1 MADQQAVEGSS
12 TSNDS
17 GGSSEST
24 VELNIKTLDSQTYT
38 FNVDKNMQVS
48 ALKDKIASQIGVPVE
63 QQRLIFRGK
72 VLKDNHL
79 LSEYRFS
86 VRCSVYVHLGS
97 YISLEGVHVD
107 VENGDTLHLVL
118 RQSQSQPSSGSS
130 TGAANTNNVNRG
142 PEPQPTA
149 GGSRNRIGQ
158 ISHSV
163 VLGTFNVGDQGEG
176 VMPDLNR
183 VIGAVLNTVG
193 IGNMTGGQLPGVQ
206 VSAPVPRPQGNES
219 LSQPGSQQSGQAFA
233 GQSLPQVVQIPL
245 GAAIAPIPDSLHT
258 LTEFMNRMEL
268 VFSQNGYPPN
278 QSSNTAADPP
288 AVQLP
293 TNSHGLST
301 PEALSTV
308 LHHAERLFGGH
319 VIASL
324 SCSDISLEGS
334 TATLMLT
341 TCTSCVLSDVRQSC
355 AAKACMHAW
364 DHCMQCGCSLTSA
377 LLRRVPLPTGSDG
390 LLTVALNITNKISCM
405 TVNKDMVPRIGRL
418 EREMISSDPAVRGQL
433 QTESVLIGQAMQHL
447 GALLLELGRTILT
460 LRMGQSP
467 AESSVNAGPAVYISP
482 TGPNPIMVQPFPL
495 QTSSFFGGS
504 AAVPPNPGTFG
515 ALGIGNAPRHVNI
528 HIHAVGA
535 RATNGDGSQGERG
548 NGTDSGQSRP
558 VGNIMA
564 TAVPPRPAVISVS
577 SIPQPGQSEGPSGQ
591 ERSTLSGAEND
602 TVSTQLD
609 VSSASGMTVPEPL
622 LAHDVPGREDKM
634 SQGQSS
640 EMSHSKPEAS
650 ASAGGAQRSG
660 QELGI
665 PDESSSVPLGLG
677 FGGLHLKRRTMQSTP
692 HGNNADGSTS
702 NNPNELPKRDG
713 QQVLQSLA
721 ALVAR
726 GNETAMP
733 SGTRSDRGVMGTIG
747 TGNPNVDGQSE
758 IADAISSVLQSPAL
772 NGLLSGVSQQTGAG
786 SPDLLRNM
794 MQQLTQSPAMMNTV
808 SQIAQQIDT
817 QDLGSMFSG
826 QGGGG
831 MDLSRMFQQMMPI
844 VSQALGGI
852 SAVPQQISNSAQR
865 SGENAT
871 VRGASP
877 TAVNFQVDLHEVA
890 QGIENNSP
898 PVEILRSLVQS
909 TESFHHNGSTDQS
922 LVDELCSAEGLA
934 NEFMQM
940 LRNDVSQRFQDRQ
953 GQ

>member
-24 VELNIKTLDSQTYT
+24 VVLNIKTLDSQTYT
-38 FNVDKNMQVS
+38 FNVDKNLQVS
-48 ALKDKIASQIGVPVE
+48 ALKDKLASQIGVPVE

-79 LSEYRFS
+79 LSEY
-86 VRCSVYVHLGS
+86 Y
-97 YISLEGVHVD
+97 

-118 RQSQSQPSSGSS
+118 RQSQLQAPSGGSSGEA
-130 TGAANTNNVNRG
+130 TTNNVNRG
-142 PEPQPTA
+142 QEPQPTA

-163 VLGTFNVGDQGEG
+163 VLGTFNVGDPGEG
-176 VMPDLNR
+176 LVPDLNR

-206 VSAPVPRPQGNES
+206 ASTPAPRPQGNES
-219 LSQPGSQQSGQAFA
+219 LSQSGSQQSGQAFS

-245 GAAIAPIPDSLHT
+245 GAAIAVPSINLPLLDSLIT
-258 LTEFMNRMEL
+258 LSEFMDGMEH

-278 QSSNTAADPP
+278 QSPNNAGDPP

-293 TNSHGLST
+293 THDRGLSS
-301 PEALSTV
+301 PEVLSLALRQ
-308 LHHAERLFGGH
+308 AERLFGGQ
-319 VIASL
+319 VIAAL
-324 SCSDISLEGS
+324 SHF
-334 TATLMLT
+334 A
-341 TCTSCVLSDVRQSC
+341 
-355 AAKACMHAW
+355 
-364 DHCMQCGCSLTSA
+364 
-377 LLRRVPLPTGSDG
+377 
-390 LLTVALNITNKISCM
+390 
-405 TVNKDMVPRIGRL
+405 GRL
-418 EREMISSDPAVRGQL
+418 EQGRVSSDPALRGQV
-433 QTESVLIGQAMQHL
+433 QTESVLIGQVMQHL

-467 AESSVNAGPAVYISP
+467 TESSVNAGPAVYISS

-495 QTSSFFGGS
+495 QTSSLFGNS

-528 HIHAVGA
+528 HIHAAPITSAVGA
-535 RATNGDGSQGERG
+535 RAANGDGAHGERG
-548 NGTDSGQSRP
+548 NGTDSGQTRVLP

-564 TAVPPRPAVISVS
+564 TAVAPRPAVISVS
-577 SIPQPGQSEGPSGQ
+577 SMPQPGQSDGPSGQ
-591 ERSTLSGAEND
+591 ERSTASGAEND

-609 VSSASGMTVPEPL
+609 ETSASGMTVPEPL
-622 LAHDVPGREDKM
+622 PAHSVPGREDKM
-634 SQGQSS
+634 SVGQSS

-650 ASAGGAQRSG
+650 ASVGRAQRSS
-660 QELGI
+660 QELGS

-677 FGGLHLKRRTMQSTP
+677 LGGLQPKKRTKQSVA
-692 HGNNADGSTS
+692 HGINADGSS
-702 NNPNELPKRDG
+702 SSNPNELPQRDER
-713 QQVLQSLA
+713 QFLQSLA
-721 ALVAR
+721 ALAAR
-726 GNETAMP
+726 GNEPAMP
-733 SGTRSDRGVMGTIG
+733 SMTHLDRGVMGTIG
-747 TGNPNVDGQSE
+747 SGNRNVDGQSE
-758 IADAISSVLQSPAL
+758 IADAMSSVLQSPAL

-794 MQQLTQSPAMMNTV
+794 MQQFTQSPAMMNTV

-826 QGGGG
+826 QGGG

-852 SAVPQQISNSAQR
+852 SGVPQRIPNIAQR
-865 SGENAT
+865 LGENTA
-871 VRGASP
+871 VRGATP
-877 TAVNFQVDLHEVA
+877 TTENVQIDLHEVA
-890 QGIENNSP
+890 QEIENNSP

-909 TESFHHNGSTDQS
+909 TESLHHHGSSDLS
-922 LVDELCSAEGLA
+922 LADELSSEENLA
-934 NEFMQM
+934 DEFMQM
-940 LRNDVSQRFQDRQ
+940 LRNDVSQRFKDKE
-953 GQ
+953 GK

>member
-24 VELNIKTLDSQTYT
+24 VELKIKTLDSQTYT

-48 ALKDKIASQIGVPVE
+48 ALKDKLASQIGVPVE

-79 LSEYRFS
+79 LSEY
-86 VRCSVYVHLGS
+86 H
-97 YISLEGVHVD
+97 

-118 RQSQSQPSSGSS
+118 RQSQSQPPSGSS
-130 TGAANTNNVNRG
+130 TGEATTNNVNRG
-142 PEPQPTA
+142 QEPQPTA

-176 VMPDLNR
+176 LVMPDLSR

-206 VSAPVPRPQGNES
+206 ASAPVSRPQGNES
-219 LSQPGSQQSGQAFA
+219 LSQSGNQQSGQAFS

-245 GAAIAPIPDSLHT
+245 GAAIAVPSINSPLLDSLVT
-258 LTEFMNRMEL
+258 LTEFMNQMEV

-278 QSSNTAADPP
+278 QSPNNAADPP
-288 AVQLP
+288 VVQLP
-293 TNSHGLST
+293 TNSRGLST
-301 PEALSTV
+301 PEALSIV
-308 LHHAERLFGGH
+308 LHQAGRLFGGQ
-319 VIASL
+319 VIAAL
-324 SCSDISLEGS
+324 SHI
-334 TATLMLT
+334 A
-341 TCTSCVLSDVRQSC
+341 
-355 AAKACMHAW
+355 
-364 DHCMQCGCSLTSA
+364 
-377 LLRRVPLPTGSDG
+377 
-390 LLTVALNITNKISCM
+390 
-405 TVNKDMVPRIGRL
+405 GRL
-418 EREMISSDPAVRGQL
+418 EQEGVSSDPAVRGQV

-467 AESSVNAGPAVYISP
+467 AESSVNAGPAVYISS

-495 QTSSFFGGS
+495 QTSPLFGGS
-504 AAVPPNPGTFG
+504 AAVPANPGSFG
-515 ALGIGNAPRHVNI
+515 ALGIGSAPRHVNI

-535 RATNGDGSQGERG
+535 RPTNGDGAPGERG
-548 NGTDSGQSRP
+548 YGTDSGQSRVLP

-564 TAVPPRPAVISVS
+564 TAVPTRPAVISVS
-577 SIPQPGQSEGPSGQ
+577 SMPQPGQSEGPSGQ
-591 ERSTLSGAEND
+591 ERSAVSGAEND

-609 VSSASGMTVPEPL
+609 VSSASGMTVSEPL
-622 LAHDVPGREDKM
+622 LVHNVPGREDKM

-640 EMSHSKPEAS
+640 EMSHSKSEAS

-660 QELGI
+660 QELGS
-665 PDESSSVPLGLG
+665 PDESSSLPLGLG
-677 FGGLHLKRRTMQSTP
+677 LGGLQPKRRTKQSIP

-721 ALVAR
+721 ALAAR
-726 GNETAMP
+726 GNETAIP
-733 SGTRSDRGVMGTIG
+733 SGTLSDRGVMGTIG
-747 TGNPNVDGQSE
+747 TGNRNVDGQSE
-758 IADAISSVLQSPAL
+758 IADAMSSVLQSPAL

-826 QGGGG
+826 QGGG
-831 MDLSRMFQQMMPI
+831 MDLSRIFQQMMPI

-852 SAVPQQISNSAQR
+852 SAVPQQIPNIAQR
-865 SGENAT
+865 PGENAAVT
-871 VRGASP
+871 GATP
-877 TAVNFQVDLHEVA
+877 ATENFQIGLHEVA
-890 QGIENNSP
+890 QRIENNSP

-909 TESFHHNGSTDQS
+909 TESLHHNRSTDQS
-922 LVDELCSAEGLA
+922 LVDELCSAEDLA

-940 LRNDVSQRFQDRQ
+940 LRNDVSQRFQDKQ

>member
-24 VELNIKTLDSQTYT
+24 VMLNIKTLDSQTYT
-38 FNVDKNMQVS
+38 FNVDKNLQVS
-48 ALKDKIASQIGVPVE
+48 ALKDKLASQIGVPVE

-79 LSEYRFS
+79 LSEY
-86 VRCSVYVHLGS
+86 H
-97 YISLEGVHVD
+97 

-118 RQSQSQPSSGSS
+118 RQSQSQAPSGSS
-130 TGAANTNNVNRG
+130 TGEATINNVNRG
-142 PEPQPTA
+142 QEPQPTA
-149 GGSRNRIGQ
+149 GGSRNRVGQ

-176 VMPDLNR
+176 LVVPDLNR

-206 VSAPVPRPQGNES
+206 VSVPVPQSQANES
-219 LSQPGSQQSGQAFA
+219 LSQSGSQQSGQAFS

-245 GAAIAPIPDSLHT
+245 GAAIAVPSINLPLFDSLIT
-258 LTEFMNRMEL
+258 LSEFMDRLEL

-278 QSSNTAADPP
+278 QSPNNAGDPP

-293 TNSHGLST
+293 THNRGLSS
-301 PEALSTV
+301 PEALS
-308 LHHAERLFGGH
+308 LALRQAERLFGGQ
-319 VIASL
+319 VIAAL
-324 SCSDISLEGS
+324 SHF
-334 TATLMLT
+334 A
-341 TCTSCVLSDVRQSC
+341 
-355 AAKACMHAW
+355 
-364 DHCMQCGCSLTSA
+364 
-377 LLRRVPLPTGSDG
+377 
-390 LLTVALNITNKISCM
+390 
-405 TVNKDMVPRIGRL
+405 GRL
-418 EREMISSDPAVRGQL
+418 EREGVSSDPALRGQV

-467 AESSVNAGPAVYISP
+467 AESSVNSGPAVYISS

-495 QTSSFFGGS
+495 QTSSLFGNS

-528 HIHAVGA
+528 HIHAVGT
-535 RATNGDGSQGERG
+535 RATNGDGAHGERG
-548 NGTDSGQSRP
+548 NGTDSGQSRVLP

-564 TAVPPRPAVISVS
+564 TAVPPQPAVISVS
-577 SIPQPGQSEGPSGQ
+577 SMPQPGQSDSPSGQ
-591 ERSTLSGAEND
+591 ERSTVSGAEND
-602 TVSTQLD
+602 TVTTQLD
-609 VSSASGMTVPEPL
+609 ETSASGMTMPEPL
-622 LAHDVPGREDKM
+622 LAHSVPGKEDKM

-640 EMSHSKPEAS
+640 KMSHTKPEAS

-660 QELGI
+660 QELCS

-677 FGGLHLKRRTMQSTP
+677 LGGLQPKRRTKQSVA
-692 HGNNADGSTS
+692 HGINADGSTS
-702 NNPNELPKRDG
+702 NNPNELPKGDEH
-713 QQVLQSLA
+713 QFLQSLA
-721 ALVAR
+721 AR

-733 SGTRSDRGVMGTIG
+733 SGTHSDRRVMGTIG
-747 TGNPNVDGQSE
+747 TGNRNVDGQSE
-758 IADAISSVLQSPAL
+758 TADAMSGILQSPAL

-826 QGGGG
+826 QGGG

-852 SAVPQQISNSAQR
+852 SAVPQQIPNNAQR
-865 SGENAT
+865 PGENAA
-871 VRGASP
+871 VRGATP
-877 TAVNFQVDLHEVA
+877 TGENVQIDLHEVA

-898 PVEILRSLVQS
+898 PVEILRSLIQS
-909 TESFHHNGSTDQS
+909 TESLHHNGSTDQS
-922 LVDELCSAEGLA
+922 LADELSSEEDLT

-940 LRNDVSQRFQDRQ
+940 LRNDVSKRFQDKQ

>member
-79 LSEYRFS
+79 LSEY
-86 VRCSVYVHLGS
+86 H
-97 YISLEGVHVD
+97 

-245 GAAIAPIPDSLHT
+245 GAAIAVPSINLPIPDSLHT

-324 SCSDISLEGS
+324 SHI
-334 TATLMLT
+334 A
-341 TCTSCVLSDVRQSC
+341 
-355 AAKACMHAW
+355 
-364 DHCMQCGCSLTSA
+364 
-377 LLRRVPLPTGSDG
+377 
-390 LLTVALNITNKISCM
+390 
-405 TVNKDMVPRIGRL
+405 GRL
-418 EREMISSDPAVRGQL
+418 ERERISSDPAVRGQL

-591 ERSTLSGAEND
+591 ERSILSGAEND

-640 EMSHSKPEAS
+640 EMSHSKAEAS

-660 QELGI
+660 QELGS

-721 ALVAR
+721 ALAAR

-733 SGTRSDRGVMGTIG
+733 SGTRSDRRVMGTIG

-758 IADAISSVLQSPAL
+758 IVDAMSSVLQSPAL
-772 NGLLSGVSQQTGAG
+772 NSLLSGVSQQTGAG

>member
-24 VELNIKTLDSQTYT
+24 VALNIKTLDSQTYT
-38 FNVDKNMQVS
+38 FNVDKNLQVS
-48 ALKDKIASQIGVPVE
+48 ALKDKLASQIGVPVE

-79 LSEYRFS
+79 LSEY
-86 VRCSVYVHLGS
+86 H
-97 YISLEGVHVD
+97 

-118 RQSQSQPSSGSS
+118 RQSQSQPLSGSS
-130 TGAANTNNVNRG
+130 TGEATTNNVNRG
-142 PEPQPTA
+142 QEPQPTA

-176 VMPDLNR
+176 LVVPDLSR

-206 VSAPVPRPQGNES
+206 ASAPVPRPQANES
-219 LSQPGSQQSGQAFA
+219 PSQSGSQQSGQAFS
-233 GQSLPQVVQIPL
+233 GQSLPQVVQIPM
-245 GAAIAPIPDSLHT
+245 GAAIAVPSINLPLPDSLLT
-258 LTEFMNRMEL
+258 LTEFMDRMEL
-268 VFSQNGYPPN
+268 VFSQNGYPSN
-278 QSSNTAADPP
+278 QSPNNAADPP

-293 TNSHGLST
+293 TNPRGLLG
-301 PEALSTV
+301 PEALSVV
-308 LHHAERLFGGH
+308 LHQAERLFGGQ
-319 VIASL
+319 VIAAL
-324 SCSDISLEGS
+324 SHL
-334 TATLMLT
+334 A
-341 TCTSCVLSDVRQSC
+341 R
-355 AAKACMHAW
+355 
-364 DHCMQCGCSLTSA
+364 
-377 LLRRVPLPTGSDG
+377 
-390 LLTVALNITNKISCM
+390 
-405 TVNKDMVPRIGRL
+405 RL
-418 EREMISSDPAVRGQL
+418 EREGESSDPALRGQV
-433 QTESVLIGQAMQHL
+433 QTESVLIGQAIQHL

-460 LRMGQSP
+460 FRMGQSP
-467 AESSVNAGPAVYISP
+467 AESAVNAGPAVYISP

-495 QTSSFFGGS
+495 QTSSLFGGS

-528 HIHAVGA
+528 HIHAVGT
-535 RATNGDGSQGERG
+535 RPTNGDGAQGDRG
-548 NGTDSGQSRP
+548 NGTDSGQSRVLP

-564 TAVPPRPAVISVS
+564 TAVPPMPAVISVS
-577 SIPQPGQSEGPSGQ
+577 SMPQPGQSEGPSGQ
-591 ERSTLSGAEND
+591 ERSTVSGVENH
-602 TVSTQLD
+602 TVNTQLD
-609 VSSASGMTVPEPL
+609 VSSGSGMTVPEPL
-622 LAHDVPGREDKM
+622 LAHNVPGREDKM

-640 EMSHSKPEAS
+640 EASHSKPEAS
-650 ASAGGAQRSG
+650 ASAGGTQRSD
-660 QELGI
+660 QELGS

-677 FGGLHLKRRTMQSTP
+677 LGGLQPKRRTKQSIP
-692 HGNNADGSTS
+692 HGNNEDGSTN
-702 NNPNELPKRDG
+702 NNPNELPRRDG

-721 ALVAR
+721 ALAAR

-733 SGTRSDRGVMGTIG
+733 SGTRSDRGVMESIG
-747 TGNPNVDGQSE
+747 MGNQNVDGQTE
-758 IADAISSVLQSPAL
+758 IADAMSSVLQSPAL

-808 SQIAQQIDT
+808 NQIAQQIDT

-826 QGGGG
+826 QGGG

-852 SAVPQQISNSAQR
+852 SAAPQQFPNIAQR
-865 SGENAT
+865 SGENAA
-871 VRGASP
+871 VRGATP
-877 TAVNFQVDLHEVA
+877 TTENVQIDLHEVA

-909 TESFHHNGSTDQS
+909 TESLHHSGGTDQS
-922 LVDELCSAEGLA
+922 LVDELCSSEDLT

-940 LRNDVSQRFQDRQ
+940 LRNDVSRRFQDKQ

>member
-1 MADQQAVEGSS
+1 MGSS
-12 TSNDS
+12 RGNNLLQKC
-17 GGSSEST
+17 E
-24 VELNIKTLDSQTYT
+24 
-38 FNVDKNMQVS
+38 MQVS
-48 ALKDKIASQIGVPVE
+48 ALKDKIASQIDVPVE

-79 LSEYRFS
+79 LSEY
-86 VRCSVYVHLGS
+86 Y
-97 YISLEGVHVD
+97 

-118 RQSQSQPSSGSS
+118 RHSQSQPSSGSS
-130 TGAANTNNVNRG
+130 TGAASTNDVNRG
-142 PEPQPTA
+142 QEPQPTA

-206 VSAPVPRPQGNES
+206 ASAPVPRPQGNES

-245 GAAIAPIPDSLHT
+245 GTAMAVPSINSPIPDSLHT

-278 QSSNTAADPP
+278 QSPNTAADPP

-293 TNSHGLST
+293 TNSRGLST
-301 PEALSTV
+301 PEALSIV

-319 VIASL
+319 VIAAL
-324 SCSDISLEGS
+324 SHIAG
-334 TATLMLT
+334 
-341 TCTSCVLSDVRQSC
+341 
-355 AAKACMHAW
+355 W
-364 DHCMQCGCSLTSA
+364 
-377 LLRRVPLPTGSDG
+377 
-390 LLTVALNITNKISCM
+390 
-405 TVNKDMVPRIGRL
+405 L
-418 EREMISSDPAVRGQL
+418 EREGVSSDPSVRGQV

-467 AESSVNAGPAVYISP
+467 ADSSVNAGPAVYISP

-495 QTSSFFGGS
+495 QTSSLFGGS

-548 NGTDSGQSRP
+548 NGTDSGQSRVLP

-577 SIPQPGQSEGPSGQ
+577 SMPQPGQSEGPSGQ
-591 ERSTLSGAEND
+591 ERSTVSGAEND
-602 TVSTQLD
+602 MVSTQLD
-609 VSSASGMTVPEPL
+609 VSSASGMTVSEPL
-622 LAHDVPGREDKM
+622 LAHDVPGRQDKM
-634 SQGQSS
+634 RQGQSS

-650 ASAGGAQRSG
+650 VSAGGAQRSG
-660 QELGI
+660 QELGS

-677 FGGLHLKRRTMQSTP
+677 FGGLDPKRRTKQSTP

-702 NNPNELPKRDG
+702 YNPNELPKRDG

-721 ALVAR
+721 VLAAR

-747 TGNPNVDGQSE
+747 TGNRNVDGQSE
-758 IADAISSVLQSPAL
+758 IADAMSSILQSPAL
-772 NGLLSGVSQQTGAG
+772 NGLLSGVSQQAGAG
-786 SPDLLRNM
+786 SPDLLSNM
-794 MQQLTQSPAMMNTV
+794 MQQLTQRPAMMNTV
-808 SQIAQQIDT
+808 GQIAQQIDT

-826 QGGGG
+826 LGGGG

-844 VSQALGGI
+844 VSQTLGGI
-852 SAVPQQISNSAQR
+852 SAVPRQIPNSAQR
-865 SGENAT
+865 PGENAT
-871 VRGASP
+871 VRGATP
-877 TAVNFQVDLHEVA
+877 ATENFQIDLHEVA
-890 QGIENNSP
+890 QEIENNSP

-909 TESFHHNGSTDQS
+909 TESLHHNESTDQS

>member
-1 MADQQAVEGSS
+1 MAEQQSVEGSS
-12 TSNDS
+12 TSNVS
-17 GGSSEST
+17 SGSSEST
-24 VELNIKTLDSQTYT
+24 VELNIKTLDSQTHP

-48 ALKDKIASQIGVPVE
+48 ALKDRIASQIGVPVE

-72 VLKDNHL
+72 VLKDDHL
-79 LSEYRFS
+79 LSEY
-86 VRCSVYVHLGS
+86 H
-97 YISLEGVHVD
+97 

-118 RQSQSQPSSGSS
+118 RQSQPQPSSVSS
-130 TGAANTNNVNRG
+130 TGQATTDNVSRG
-142 PEPQPTA
+142 QEFQPSA
-149 GGSRNRIGQ
+149 GGSRRVGQ

-176 VMPDLNR
+176 VVPDLSR

-206 VSAPVPRPQGNES
+206 VSAPVPPPQGNV
-219 LSQPGSQQSGQAFA
+219 SQSQSGSQQSGQAFA

-245 GAAIAPIPDSLHT
+245 GAAIAVPSINSPIPDSLHT
-258 LTEFMNRMEL
+258 LTDFMNRMEL
-268 VFSQNGYPPN
+268 VFSENGYPPN
-278 QSSNTAADPP
+278 QSPNTAADSP

-319 VIASL
+319 VIAAL
-324 SCSDISLEGS
+324 SQI
-334 TATLMLT
+334 A
-341 TCTSCVLSDVRQSC
+341 
-355 AAKACMHAW
+355 
-364 DHCMQCGCSLTSA
+364 
-377 LLRRVPLPTGSDG
+377 
-390 LLTVALNITNKISCM
+390 
-405 TVNKDMVPRIGRL
+405 GRL
-418 EREMISSDPAVRGQL
+418 EREGGSSDPAVRGQV

-495 QTSSFFGGS
+495 QTSSLFGGS
-504 AAVPPNPGTFG
+504 TAVPPNPGPFG
-515 ALGIGNAPRHVNI
+515 ALGIGSAPRHVNI

-535 RATNGDGSQGERG
+535 RSTNGDGAQGERG
-548 NGTDSGQSRP
+548 NGTDSGQSRALP
-558 VGNIMA
+558 VRNMMA

-577 SIPQPGQSEGPSGQ
+577 SMPQPGQSESSSGL
-591 ERSTLSGAEND
+591 EHTTVPGAVND
-602 TVSTQLD
+602 TVSTQLGIT
-609 VSSASGMTVPEPL
+609 SASGMTVPEPL
-622 LAHDVPGREDKM
+622 LTHDFPGREDKM
-634 SQGQSS
+634 GQGQSS
-640 EMSHSKPEAS
+640 EMSFGKPEAS

-660 QELGI
+660 QELGS

-677 FGGLHLKRRTMQSTP
+677 FGGLQPKRRTKQSRP
-692 HGNNADGSTS
+692 HGNNGDGSTS
-702 NNPNELPKRDG
+702 DNQNELPKRDG

-721 ALVAR
+721 ALAAR
-726 GNETAMP
+726 ENDTAMP
-733 SGTRSDRGVMGTIG
+733 SGTHSDRGVMGTIA
-747 TGNPNVDGQSE
+747 TGNRNVDGQSE
-758 IADAISSVLQSPAL
+758 IADAMSSVLQNPAL
-772 NGLLSGVSQQTGAG
+772 NGLLSGVSQQNGAG

-826 QGGGG
+826 QSGG

-852 SAVPQQISNSAQR
+852 SAMPQQIPNIAQR
-865 SGENAT
+865 PGENAT
-871 VRGASP
+871 TRVATP
-877 TAVNFQVDLHEVA
+877 TSQNFQMDLHEVA
-890 QGIENNSP
+890 QRIENNSP
-898 PVEILRSLVQS
+898 PAEIFRSLVES
-909 TESFHHNGSTDQS
+909 TESLHHSGSTDQS

-940 LRNDVSQRFQDRQ
+940 LRSDVSQRFQDDQ
-953 GQ
+953 AQ

>member
-38 FNVDKNMQVS
+38 FNVDKNMQVT
-48 ALKDKIASQIGVPVE
+48 ALKDKIASHIGVPVE

-79 LSEYRFS
+79 LSEY
-86 VRCSVYVHLGS
+86 H
-97 YISLEGVHVD
+97 

-118 RQSQSQPSSGSS
+118 RQSQSQPAPGNS
-130 TGAANTNNVNRG
+130 TGGASTNNINRG
-142 PEPQPTA
+142 QEPQPTA

-163 VLGTFNVGDQGEG
+163 VLGTFVGDQGEG
-176 VMPDLNR
+176 AMPDLSR

-206 VSAPVPRPQGNES
+206 ASAPVPHPQGNDS
-219 LSQPGSQQSGQAFA
+219 LSQSGSQQSGQAFA
-233 GQSLPQVVQIPL
+233 GQSLPQVVQIPM
-245 GAAIAPIPDSLHT
+245 GATIAIPTINSPIPDSLHT
-258 LTEFMNRMEL
+258 LTEFMNRMEH

-278 QSSNTAADPP
+278 QSPTTAADPP

-293 TNSHGLST
+293 TNSRGLST

-319 VIASL
+319 VIAAL
-324 SCSDISLEGS
+324 SHI
-334 TATLMLT
+334 A
-341 TCTSCVLSDVRQSC
+341 
-355 AAKACMHAW
+355 
-364 DHCMQCGCSLTSA
+364 
-377 LLRRVPLPTGSDG
+377 
-390 LLTVALNITNKISCM
+390 
-405 TVNKDMVPRIGRL
+405 GRL
-418 EREMISSDPAVRGQL
+418 EREGVSSDPAVRGQV
-433 QTESVLIGQAMQHL
+433 QTESVVIGQAMQHL

-467 AESSVNAGPAVYISP
+467 AESSVNAGPAVYISS
-482 TGPNPIMVQPFPL
+482 TGPNPIMAQPFPL
-495 QTSSFFGGS
+495 QTSSLFGGS
-504 AAVPPNPGTFG
+504 AAVPPIPGTFG
-515 ALGIGNAPRHVNI
+515 AVGIGNAPRHVNI
-528 HIHAVGA
+528 HIHAAPIISAGGA
-535 RATNGDGSQGERG
+535 RATNGDGGQGERG
-548 NGTDSGQSRP
+548 NGTDSGQSRVLP
-558 VGNIMA
+558 VGNIVA
-564 TAVPPRPAVISVS
+564 TAVPPRPTVISVS
-577 SIPQPGQSEGPSGQ
+577 NMPQPGQPESPSGQ
-591 ERSTLSGAEND
+591 EHSTVSGAEND
-602 TVSTQLD
+602 TVSTQLG
-609 VSSASGMTVPEPL
+609 VSSANGMSVPEPL
-622 LAHDVPGREDKM
+622 LALNVPGREDKM

-640 EMSHSKPEAS
+640 EMSHSKSEAS

-660 QELGI
+660 QELGS

-677 FGGLHLKRRTMQSTP
+677 FGGLQPKRRTKQSISMP

-721 ALVAR
+721 ALAAR
-726 GNETAMP
+726 GNNTAMP
-733 SGTRSDRGVMGTIG
+733 SGTHSDGEVMGTIG
-747 TGNPNVDGQSE
+747 TGNQNVGGQSE
-758 IADAISSVLQSPAL
+758 IADAMSSVLQSPAL

-794 MQQLTQSPAMMNTV
+794 MQQLTQSPAMMSTV
-808 SQIAQQIDT
+808 NQIAQQIDT

-826 QGGGG
+826 QGGS
-831 MDLSRMFQQMMPI
+831 MDLSRMFQQMMPL

-852 SAVPQQISNSAQR
+852 SAAPQQMPNIAQR
-865 SGENAT
+865 PGENAAT
-871 VRGASP
+871 VRRPTP
-877 TAVNFQVDLHEVA
+877 TAENFQVDLHEVA

-909 TESFHHNGSTDQS
+909 TESLHHNGSTDQS